1 MEWPAPPSGRD
12 SLAGDSTEERS
23 SDAGRKRDEAARQLA
38 TLPGVSVTISTAL
51 IAGIGKGGDFRTWS
65 RLCGMAG
72 LGPASIDDRRQGPPA
87 CDAMDRRD
95 RAFSTEWARNALY
108 LLVSLPGAPGE
119 NLWIR
124 PSVRACGTGFP
135 VRQRWRSTADLRR
148 LFPRNAIENWP
159 RSQAIARLSRNG
171 LPHGKRPCACC
182 LESFFTGDL
191 GIPERVR
198 LLRIGLTGRRETCAS

>member
-1 MEWPAPPSGRD
+1 MECPAPPSRRD
-12 SLAGDSTEERS
+12 SLAGDSNGGTEFGRWAKERRS
-23 SDAGRKRDEAARQLA
+23 RSAAGNASWRQRDDFNGSDCRHRQD
-38 TLPGVSVTISTAL
+38 
-51 IAGIGKGGDFRTWS
+51 GDFRTWS

-95 RAFSTEWARNALY
+95 RAFSTERARNALY

-135 VRQRWRSTADLRR
+135 VRQRLALYHRSSAPVPAKRHRKLA
-148 LFPRNAIENWP
+148 AIGSN
-159 RSQAIARLSRNG
+159 RS
-171 LPHGKRPCACC
+171 PVP
-182 LESFFTGDL
+182 
-191 GIPERVR
+191 
-198 LLRIGLTGRRETCAS
+198 